1 MINDDEIQKIIEQGG
16 DSTDKDF
23 DTYKLVFDGLKS
35 NPENLYLDKGFSN
48 KVMRRIQTQQESA
61 LGVKFWLAVGVFI
74 FLISGIVAV
83 ALTPTGFKIFNSIL
97 DLKWYLAVFVL
108 ITALFQILEKR
119 FHFDFKS

>member
-1 MINDDEIQKIIEQGG
+1 MISDDEIQKIIEQGG
-16 DSTDKDF
+16 ISTDKDF

-35 NPENLYLDKGFSN
+35 NPENLELDNGFPN
-48 KVMRRIQTQQESA
+48 KVMKRIKAQQESA

-97 DLKWYLAVFVL
+97 ELKWYLAVFIF